1 MRKPPA
7 AVVGL
12 AVFLAGPTL
21 AQAASESAK
30 MTGQDQT
37 QSQSQAAN
45 GPAQMNGQG
54 QNQGQNNQSIRQQVK
69 NNLEQAGFSDIKI
82 MPQSFLV
89 RAKDRNGNPMMMVL
103 NPDSVTAVTEY
114 KGQTNNTTGN
124 NTTGNNPAR
133 NNNPTGN
140 ED

>member
-1 MRKPPA
+1 MRKLPA
-7 AVVGL
+7 AAIGL
-12 AVFLAGPTL
+12 VVFLAGPTL

-37 QSQSQAAN
+37 QSQGQAAN
-45 GPAQMNGQG
+45 EPAQMNGQG
-54 QNQGQNNQSIRQQVK
+54 QDHSQDNQSIRQQVK

-89 RAKDRNGNPMMMVL
+89 RAKDKDGNPVMMVI
-103 NPDSVTAVTEY
+103 NPNSVTAFTEY
-114 KGQTNNTTGN
+114 KGQPNNPTGNNPTRNNNTTGN
-124 NTTGNNPAR
+124 
-133 NNNPTGN
+133 